1 MIQKHLIRV
10 WQTARLHQIS
20 FVQQYVQIVE
30 RLPALLL
37 LTKFSIIQHARKRER
52 NRIKNGRCGCRWTI
66 VHLHFLFRQITS
78 NILHSY
84 NKKHRKVVYVLIWK
98 VMLQEKENSVHIRSP
113 TFGMPFAKSHKRAS
127 EDVMEKNF
135 WKLDMCH
142 SSWHIEVYNRKWQDQ
157 VGEEGVWYDD

>member
-78 NILHSY
+78 NILYSY

-98 VMLQEKENSVHIRSP
+98 VMLQDKENSVHIRSP
-113 TFGMPFAKSHKRAS
+113 TFGMPFAKKPQKSIGGRYGKKFLEIGYVSFELAH
-127 EDVMEKNF
+127 
-135 WKLDMCH
+135 
-142 SSWHIEVYNRKWQDQ
+142 
-157 VGEEGVWYDD
+157 